1 MKDSLDHF
9 SFKCV
14 TWPVSYLLLSHSKQ
28 NINIFRFHRND
39 KVQLIVYL
47 NELWISLDGI
57 EKVFPGRISF
67 LFNHVF
73 IHSIMHH
80 QKQRNRLTMQRKK
93 IISYFSYNVNSQH
106 KMSTVALAVV
116 FDSRCRFSEIS
127 ITIFVR

>member
-57 EKVFPGRISF
+57 EKVFPVEF
-67 LFNHVF
+67 LFY
-73 IHSIMHH
+73 SITFLYIALCTTKSNVIVS
-80 QKQRNRLTMQRKK
+80 QCSGKK